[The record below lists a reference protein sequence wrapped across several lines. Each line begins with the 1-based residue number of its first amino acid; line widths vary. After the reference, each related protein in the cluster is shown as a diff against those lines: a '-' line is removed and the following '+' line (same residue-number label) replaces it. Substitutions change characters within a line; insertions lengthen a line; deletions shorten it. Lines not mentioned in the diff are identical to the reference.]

1 MPVPSTAARSR
12 RGALLFAV
20 SLAALG
26 QAGTAVAQTA
36 AAPQAAG
43 ADNAAQQGAAPA
55 TAQQGNDDTGVVVV
69 TAARTT
75 RSAVTIDGAE
85 MQKVLP
91 GVNPVKAIQT
101 LPGVQFETADPWGNN
116 EQNISLIVHGFNQ
129 NQLGFTLDGVPLGD
143 QSYGNYNG
151 LSPQRAV
158 ISEDVGSVR
167 LTSGAAD
174 LATASAS
181 NLGGGL
187 ETYTGQPSARAA
199 LRFAQTLGSYDAQR
213 TYLRVDSGDA
223 EAFGG
228 TNSGYLSIVR
238 QKARAWEFRANQG
251 GWQANAKFVHK
262 GEHGT
267 LTGYAALS
275 DKAEPNQDS
284 VAHNAGGLEPYY
296 RSLLYPD
303 WQAALRYVDADG
315 KPPADN
321 PNNYS
326 NYYGDAQRTDYLFY
340 VKYDYRFSDAVT
352 FSNQVYGHHDE
363 GQGQI
368 VGPVSAAGL
377 PTMFAVYFPGQNLKT
392 VFGNS
397 GYALRT
403 TEYGIDRKGWLSKLA
418 ITAGDHEIGLGGW
431 YEHNRNTIF
440 RNWYAVPV
448 DAPPPSPYEWANPA
462 LLKLTQYASVAKYDV
477 VQLHLQDR
485 WHVTPSLT
493 IEAGFKSS
501 LQFAD
506 GRVPVQPLPG
516 AIAYTGGRPTR
527 YPEGRINTRKW
538 FLPAI
543 GAAWDVTPDDQIFG
557 HVQQNVRHFQASIAG
572 ALSPYNVGSQ
582 ELFDAIKQTTQ
593 PETSWTYEAGVRT
606 RHHVDAGP
614 LTGVEAQISA
624 YHVDFSNRLLP
635 ISSTQVIGSV
645 LGGATI
651 LQNVGAVR
659 TNGIDAAA
667 TLRFGP
673 SVSLYNALSYN
684 RSRYVDDYKSG
695 TALVRTAGKDVP
707 NVARWLNKTVLTL
720 NAGPFETQVIGDY
733 VGPRFATYT
742 NDQSVPGRVLLNLQA
757 SYTLPPTV
765 VSGLHNLRLSV
776 NITNV
781 TNRKGIYEIIVAAPA
796 QTYNSYAQPPRMAFF
811 TLSGGF

>member
-1 MPVPSTAARSR
+1 MTFVSTCALYRASLALAPSF
-12 RGALLFAV
+12 GALI
-20 SLAALG
+20 LATPAI
-26 QAGTAVAQTA
+26 AQEA
-36 AAPQAAG
+36 AAPS
-43 ADNAAQQGAAPA
+43 
-55 TAQQGNDDTGVVVV
+55 TTSDDANGIVV
-69 TAARTT
+69 TAKRTT
-75 RSAVTIDGAE
+75 RSAVTLEGSEI
-85 MQKVLP
+85 QKVLP

-116 EQNISLIVHGFNQ
+116 EQNIALIIHGFNQ

-187 ETYTGQPSARAA
+187 ETYTSQPSARMGV
-199 LRFAQTLGSYDAQR
+199 RFAQTLGSYNAQR

-223 EAFGG
+223 NGLGG
-228 TNSGYLSIVR
+228 TNSGYISIVR

-251 GWQANAKFVHK
+251 GWQVNAKFVHN
-262 GEHGT
+262 GDRGT
-267 LTGYAALS
+267 LTGYAAYS

-303 WQAALRYVDADG
+303 WQAALRYVDANG
-315 KPPADN
+315 RPPANN

-326 NYYGDAQRTDYLFY
+326 NYFGDAQRTDYLAY
-340 VKYDYRFSDAVT
+340 LKYAYRFSDAVT
-352 FSNQVYGHHDE
+352 FTNQLYGHHDE

-377 PTMFAVYFPGQNLKT
+377 PGLFAVYYPGQNLKS

-403 TEYGIDRKGWLSKLA
+403 TEYGIDRHGLLSSLA
-418 ITAGDHEIGLGGW
+418 ITAGNHEIALGGW

-440 RNWYAVPV
+440 RRWYAVPV
-448 DAPPPSPYEWANPA
+448 DAAPPSPYEWADPA
-462 LLKLTQYASVAKYDV
+462 KRRLTQYASVVTYDV
-477 VQLHLQDR
+477 VQLYLQDR
-485 WHVTPSLT
+485 WHVTPALT
-493 IEAGFKSS
+493 VEGGFKSS

-506 GRVPVQPLPG
+506 GWVLTQPLPG
-516 AIAYTGGRPTR
+516 AMLLPGGISTR
-527 YPEGRINTRKW
+527 YPEGQLNTRKW
-538 FLPAI
+538 FLPAL
-543 GAAWDVTPDDQIFG
+543 GAVWDVTADDQIFA
-557 HVQQNVRHFQASIAG
+557 HVQKNIRQFQASIAAG
-572 ALSPYNVGSQ
+572 LSPYNVGSQ
-582 ELFDAIKQTTQ
+582 AIFDTIKANTQ
-593 PETSWTYEAGVRT
+593 PESSWTYEAGVRS
-606 RHHVDAGP
+606 RHPVNAGP
-614 LTGVEAQISA
+614 LTAVEGQISA
-624 YHVDFSNRLLP
+624 YHVDFSNRLLQ

-645 LGGATI
+645 LGGASI
-651 LQNVGAVR
+651 LQNVGDVR

-667 TLRFGP
+667 TLRFG
-673 SVSLYNALSYN
+673 SAVSLYNALSYN
-684 RSRYVDDYKSG
+684 RSRYADSYTSG
-695 TALVRTAGKDVP
+695 TTVVATAGKDVP

-720 NAGPFETQVIGDY
+720 NSGPFEVQAIGDY
-733 VGPRFATYT
+733 VGRRFATYT
-742 NDQSVPGRVLLNLQA
+742 NDQSIPGRFLLNVQA
-757 SYTLPPTV
+757 SYTLPQEV
-765 VSGLHNLRLSV
+765 VAGLHNLRLSV
-776 NITNV
+776 NITNLTARRGV
-781 TNRKGIYEIIVAAPA
+781 YEIAGVGVAK
-796 QTYNSYAQPPRMAFF
+796 TYNTYAQPPRMAFF

>member
-1 MPVPSTAARSR
+1 MSR
-12 RGALLFAV
+12 MFNAVHRCRGALLLAV
-20 SLAALG
+20 SLATLG
-26 QAGTAVAQTA
+26 QASA
-36 AAPQAAG
+36 AAAQAAAA
-43 ADNAAQQGAAPA
+43 ADPAAATPAP
-55 TAQQGNDDTGVVVV
+55 QEDDANGVVVV
-69 TAARTT
+69 TATRTT
-75 RSAVTIDGAE
+75 RSAVTLDGAE
-85 MQKVLP
+85 IQKVLP

-187 ETYTGQPSARAA
+187 ETYTSAPAARAGV
-199 LRFAQTLGSYDAQR
+199 RFAQTLGSYDAQR
-213 TYLRVDSGDA
+213 TYLRIDSGAA
-223 EAFGG
+223 EALGG

-251 GWQANAKFVHK
+251 GWQGNAKFVHK

-267 LTGYAALS
+267 LTGYAAFS

-284 VAHNAGGLEPYY
+284 VAHNAGGIEPYF
-296 RSLLYPD
+296 RTVLYPD
-303 WQAALRYVDADG
+303 WQAALAYVDANG
-315 KPPADN
+315 KPPANN

-377 PTMFAVYFPGQNLKT
+377 PGLFAVYFPGQNLKS
-392 VFGNS
+392 VFGGS

-403 TEYGIDRKGWLSKLA
+403 TEYGIDRRGWLSSLA
-418 ITAGDHEIGLGGW
+418 ITADDHEIGLGGW

-440 RNWYAVPV
+440 RRWYAVPV
-448 DAPPPSPYEWANPA
+448 DAAPPSPYEWADPA
-462 LLKLTQYASVAKYDV
+462 LRKLTQYASVVSYDV

-485 WHVTPSLT
+485 WHVTPNLAV
-493 IEAGFKSS
+493 EAGFKSS

-506 GRVPVQPLPG
+506 GRVPTQPLPNAMPLPGG
-516 AIAYTGGRPTR
+516 ASTR
-527 YPEGRINTRKW
+527 YPEGKLNTRKW

-543 GAAWDVTPDDQIFG
+543 GAVWDVTADDQVFG
-557 HVQQNVRHFQASIAG
+557 HIQQNVRQFQASIAAG
-572 ALSPYNVGSQ
+572 LSPYNVGSQ
-582 ELFDAIKQTTQ
+582 DLFEAIKANTQ
-593 PETSWTYEAGVRT
+593 PESAWTYEAGVRT
-606 RHHVDAGP
+606 RRRVQAGP
-614 LTGVEAQISA
+614 LTAIEAQVSA
-624 YHVDFSNRLLP
+624 YHVDFSNRLLQ

-645 LGGATI
+645 LGGASI

-673 SVSLYNALSYN
+673 AVSLYNALSYN
-684 RSRYVDDYKSG
+684 RSRYADDYTSG
-695 TALVRTAGKDVP
+695 SSIIRTAGKEVP

-720 NAGPFETQVIGDY
+720 ADGPFETQVIGDY
-733 VGPRFATYT
+733 VGRRFATYT
-742 NDQSVPGRVLLNLQA
+742 NDQSVPGRFLLNLQA
-757 SYTLPPTV
+757 AYTLPQDRIA
-765 VSGLHNLRLSV
+765 GLHNLRFAV
-776 NITNV
+776 NITNL
-781 TNRKGIYEIIVAAPA
+781 TARRGIYEIGGVGITK
-796 QTYNSYAQPPRMAFF
+796 TYNTYAQPPRMAFF